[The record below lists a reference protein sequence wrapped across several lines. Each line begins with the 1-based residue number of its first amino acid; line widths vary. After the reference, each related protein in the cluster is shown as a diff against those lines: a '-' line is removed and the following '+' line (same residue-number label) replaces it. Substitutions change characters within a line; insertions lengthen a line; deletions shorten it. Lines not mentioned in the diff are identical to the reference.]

1 MSRKETSI
9 RTVSSLRFFTECV
22 NRLHPFILTG
32 LGITRAIQALASEYE
47 SKEEQ
52 PGLEI
57 QRFTVV
63 GIKKGAPIS
72 KGSFK
77 RAQPIVR
84 KTRGRESF
92 L

>member
-32 LGITRAIQALASEYE
+32 LGITRATQALASDYE
-47 SKEEQ
+47 SKAEQ
-52 PGLEI
+52 PGFEI

-63 GIKKGAPIS
+63 GRKRRRPSRKTE
-72 KGSFK
+72 KGSGIFFVTEVK
-77 RAQPIVR
+77 RLR
-84 KTRGRESF
+84 
-92 L
+92 